1 MDYGTLRG
9 LITLLIFALFI
20 IIVIWSYSKTRKSS
34 FDEAANS
41 IFDSDNQCDSD
52 SKINNADVTSHIE
65 DKKIKT
71 NEQETN
77 NNV

>member
-9 LITLLIFALFI
+9 AFALLILALFI
-20 IIVIWSYSKTRKSS
+20 IIVVWSYSKKRKSD

-41 IFDSDNQCDSD
+41 IFE
-52 SKINNADVTSHIE
+52 E
-65 DKKIKT
+65 DKLNNQNDVSNK
-71 NEQETN
+71 QETK

>member
-9 LITLLIFALFI
+9 FFALLIFALFI
-20 IIVIWSYSKTRKSS
+20 IIVVWSYSKKRKSS

-41 IFDSDNQCDSD
+41 IFDEDYDN
-52 SKINNADVTSHIE
+52 
-65 DKKIKT
+65 
-71 NEQETN
+71 NENKNKQGTN

>member
-9 LITLLIFALFI
+9 LVALLILALFI
-20 IIVIWSYSKTRKSS
+20 VIVVWSYSKKRKSA

-41 IFDSDNQCDSD
+41 IFEEDTETELKHSDKN
-52 SKINNADVTSHIE
+52 
-65 DKKIKT
+65 KK
-71 NEQETN
+71 QETN

>member
-9 LITLLIFALFI
+9 FFALLILALFI
-20 IIVIWSYSKTRKSS
+20 IIVVWSYSKKRKDS
-34 FDEAANS
+34 FDDVANS
-41 IFDSDNQCDSD
+41 I
-52 SKINNADVTSHIE
+52 VEE
-65 DKKIKT
+65 DKLDSADKKRHLDKE